1 MLPIISI
8 NAKDVCR
15 SESWHSGIAYLFNF
29 NTVTDAARSEGMN
42 LDNFLTLKIGYSL
55 TRKKL
60 RSNLLVCYTSYE
72 GLFTLTVCSKHK
84 TYLSDLS
91 SLLPGCLEFGREGA
105 LPTRAAPFIFYGG
118 LQIYRLY
125 SVREQPATGHYVCDC
140 ALCDL
145 PHSRRERW
153 IRGEKRVSSP
163 FTTTETAEVEKGIHR
178 KTGYSLYLRRYQ
190 KGENTFPNFEQ
201 NFSVAQSGYYICDMG
216 CVYGMCL
223 AEGQKDDYEE
233 IREHPDQYVDYS
245 AVPIEPSEEFI
256 VDDTNFTLQHTL
268 CKWIR

>member
-1 MLPIISI
+1 MLPMISI
-8 NAKDVCR
+8 NANDICR
-15 SESWHSGIAYLFNF
+15 SKSWHSGIVYLFHF
-29 NTVTDAARSEGMN
+29 NTVANAARSEGMN
-42 LDNFLTLKIGYSL
+42 LDSFLTLKIGYAL

-72 GLFTLTVCSKHK
+72 GLFTLTVCSKQK
-84 TYLSDLS
+84 VDLSDLRL
-91 SLLPGCLEFGREGA
+91 LLPGCLEFGHEDP

-125 SVREQPATGHYVCDC
+125 SVREQPTTGYYVCDC

-145 PHSRRERW
+145 PHSEREGW
-153 IRGEKRVSSP
+153 VRGEKRVSRFS
-163 FTTTETAEVEKGIHR
+163 TTPETVEVEKGIHR
-178 KTGYSLYLRRYQ
+178 KTGYSLYLRRYR

-201 NFSVAQSGYYICDMG
+201 NFSVSQSGYYVCDMG

-223 AEGQKDDYEE
+223 AAAEKDDYEE
-233 IREHPDQYVDYS
+233 IRERSDQSVDYS
-245 AVPIEPSEEFI
+245 AVPIEPSEDFV
-256 VDDTNFTLQHTL
+256 VDGTNFTLQHTL

>member
-8 NAKDVCR
+8 NAKDVCQ
-15 SESWHSGIAYLFNF
+15 SESWHSGIAYLFDF
-29 NTVTDAARSEGMN
+29 NTVTNAARSEGMN
-42 LDNFLTLKIGYSL
+42 LDSFLTLKIGYSL

-72 GLFTLTVCSKHK
+72 GRFILTVCSKRNAD
-84 TYLSDLS
+84 LSDLR
-91 SLLPGCLEFGREGA
+91 SLLPGCLEFGREGS

-125 SVREQPATGHYVCDC
+125 SVREQPGTGYYVCDC

-145 PHSRRERW
+145 PHSRREIW
-153 IRGEKRVSSP
+153 VRGEKR
-163 FTTTETAEVEKGIHR
+163 ETAKVETGIHR

-190 KGENTFPNFEQ
+190 KGENAFPNFEQ
-201 NFSVAQSGYYICDMG
+201 NFSVSQSDYYICDMG

-223 AEGQKDDYEE
+223 GEAEKDDYEE
-233 IREHPDQYVDYS
+233 IRERPDQFVDYS
-245 AVPIEPSEEFI
+245 AVPIEPSEEFV
-256 VDDTNFTLQHTL
+256 VDGTNFTLQHTL